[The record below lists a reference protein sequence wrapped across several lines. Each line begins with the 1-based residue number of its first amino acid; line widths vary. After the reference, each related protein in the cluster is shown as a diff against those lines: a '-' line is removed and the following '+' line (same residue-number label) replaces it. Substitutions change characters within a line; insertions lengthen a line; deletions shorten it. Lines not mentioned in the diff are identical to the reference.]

1 MARYGNGVGHGP
13 GCGPGWGGPA
23 RGAGSAASRA
33 PAFQQGNQRALG
45 PHDMGRARR
54 RQRLMD
60 ELFRLAFTAES
71 EEVQLSAAVAWLDRF
86 EGKPVARSVNV
97 SPDALMALDD
107 AALAAVV
114 ADLAGQSR
122 DPSPAEDL

>member
-23 RGAGSAASRA
+23 RGPGSTASRA
-33 PAFQQGNQRALG
+33 PAFEQGNQRALG

-60 ELFRLAFTAES
+60 ELAHLAFNAKS
-71 EEVQLSAAVAWLDRF
+71 EEVQLFASIAWLDRY
-86 EGKPVARSVNV
+86 EGKPIARSITVAPGDL
-97 SPDALMALDD
+97 SSLDD

>member
-13 GCGPGWGGPA
+13 GCGTGWGGPA
-23 RGAGSAASRA
+23 RGPGSTASRA
-33 PAFQQGNQRALG
+33 PAFEQGNQRALG
-45 PHDMGRARR
+45 PHDMSRAQQ

-60 ELFRLAFTAES
+60 DLEHLSFTAER
-71 EEVQLSAAVAWLDRF
+71 EETQLAAAVAWLDRF
-86 EGKPVARSVNV
+86 EGKPVARLVTTGS
-97 SPDALMALDD
+97 DALTALDD
-107 AALAAVV
+107 AALAAAV